1 MNAPIRSYC
10 RFGLAWVVISVGFIG
25 CSTTNQPEIKPAMG
39 EPKFTGLVIEQG
51 PGSLGAEP
59 RREKI
64 TLLVL
69 HHTAGSLASS
79 LRTLQGRD
87 PNHKVGVHFVVTDEV
102 KPRVIRMVPDD
113 MSAYHAGR
121 GTWGSVTSLNQ
132 QSIGIEIINL
142 DGNIHPYSEA
152 QADILFALCAD
163 IIQRHDIKPW
173 NVVAHSDIA
182 IGRKID
188 PGTKFPWEKLA
199 SQGVGAWPWKMDVD
213 NAVDRKVDLS
223 PEYARRLL
231 VSYGYGVEP
240 GDAGLKE
247 CMTAF
252 QRHFRPANINGVID
266 NESVIILEA
275 LLRRYHPA
283 AYQALRVSP

>member
-10 RFGLAWVVISVGFIG
+10 GYGLALIMISAGFVG
-25 CSTTNQPEIKPAMG
+25 CTTTTQPETPPVIVK
-39 EPKFTGLVIEQG
+39 PKFTGLVIEQG
-51 PGSLGAEP
+51 PSSLGAEP

-113 MSAYHAGR
+113 MSAYHAGQ
-121 GTWGSVTSLNQ
+121 GSWGSVTKLNQ

-163 IIQRHDIKPW
+163 IIRRHDIKPW

-188 PGTKFPWEKLA
+188 PGTKFPWAKLA
-199 SQGVGAWPWKMDVD
+199 SLGVGAWPWKMDVD
-213 NAVDRKVDLS
+213 NAVNRKVDLS
-223 PEYARRLL
+223 PEYTRRLL
-231 VSYGYGVEP
+231 VAYGYGVEP
-240 GDAGLKE
+240 GEAGLKQ
-247 CMTAF
+247 CMVAF

-266 NESVIILEA
+266 DESVIILEA

-283 AYQALRVSP
+283 THQALQVKP

>member
-10 RFGLAWVVISVGFIG
+10 RFGLAWVMISIGFVG
-25 CSTTNQPEIKPAMG
+25 CTTTNQPEIKPAVG
-39 EPKFTGLVIEQG
+39 EPTFTGLVIEQG
-51 PGSLGAEP
+51 PGSLGAEL

-87 PNHKVGVHFVVTDEV
+87 PDHKVGVHFVVTDEV

-121 GTWGSVTSLNQ
+121 GSWGNVTNLNQ

-163 IIQRHDIKPW
+163 IIHRHGIKPW

-188 PGTKFPWEKLA
+188 PGTKFPWAKLA
-199 SQGVGAWPWKMDVD
+199 SQGVGAWPWQMDVV

-231 VSYGYGVEP
+231 LSYGYGVEP

-247 CMTAF
+247 CMAAF
-252 QRHFRPANINGVID
+252 QRHFRPANINGAID

-283 AYQALRVSP
+283 TYQALRVTP